1 MPFSVLCEKLFY
13 LLESK
18 ILFYFGWFNDLF
30 FYNKSAVHIEKISLN
45 FTIDSKKLQI
55 DSNLNIAVENYL
67 NHKFDLLG
75 SGWTNVDIDSNASDD
90 YKYIN
95 WNIDFKSGYSWQSKT
110 WYKFIKYGNVNGVD
124 IKVPWELSRLQHL
137 PQLAIAYSAQNCDI
151 QLRKKIKLEFE
162 NQVLDFIENNL
173 PRFGVNWVCTMDVGI
188 RAANMVIAYEI
199 LLSSGV
205 IFDKNFQN
213 IFLNSVCDHGTHIV
227 NNLEWSESLT
237 SNHYL
242 ANVVGLLFISSILK
256 TTEADTWLYFSV
268 NELLNEFSKQ
278 YYDDGGNFESSTSYH
293 RLSTEMVAYSA
304 ALILGFDDLQWNR
317 IKSSK
322 YHNFNKSVLKN
333 DILKHEIIDN
343 KLPNWFISRLYKSLM
358 FTHTILK
365 DNFEI
370 AQIGD
375 NDSGR
380 FFKFSIPG
388 DILRLGEAKKKYINL
403 NNYESSDLYYLDEN
417 ILDHRSISI
426 ALKSLFG
433 VDLSYVSKLEDFVFT
448 MFAKNNYFESL
459 VENNHFRMFEN
470 PLIDLNFNFKEEFV
484 LKSKFITDDLLES
497 MQLHVF
503 PESGIYLFKNIGFY
517 LLISACPNGQNG
529 NGGHAHN
536 DKLSFELVINGES
549 VFLDPGTFL
558 YTPDPEMRNLFRSVN
573 AHNSII
579 TDSGEQNNWL
589 PGRFG
594 LFNLENQSKC
604 KLLHIAKNKIIL
616 ENSFKN
622 VLHRRSIELD
632 RCQIKVIDYCNI
644 PFKQN
649 IEKFDYY
656 SNGYGKLMK
665 SKLNA

>member
-1 MPFSVLCEKLFY
+1 
-13 LLESK
+13 
-18 ILFYFGWFNDLF
+18 
-30 FYNKSAVHIEKISLN
+30 
-45 FTIDSKKLQI
+45 
-55 DSNLNIAVENYL
+55 
-67 NHKFDLLG
+67 
-75 SGWTNVDIDSNASDD
+75 
-90 YKYIN
+90 
-95 WNIDFKSGYSWQSKT
+95 
-110 WYKFIKYGNVNGVD
+110 
-124 IKVPWELSRLQHL
+124 
-137 PQLAIAYSAQNCDI
+137 
-151 QLRKKIKLEFE
+151 
-162 NQVLDFIENNL
+162 
-173 PRFGVNWVCTMDVGI
+173 MDVGI

>member
-1 MPFSVLCEKLFY
+1 MPFSVLCKKIYF

-18 ILFYFGWFNDLF
+18 ILFYLGWFKDVF
-30 FYNKSAVHIEKISLN
+30 FYQKSAYQIEKINLN
-45 FTIDSKKLQI
+45 FTIDSKNILI
-55 DSNLNIAVENYL
+55 DGNLNIAIENYL

-75 SGWTNVDIDSNASDD
+75 SGWTNVDKDSNCDHV
-90 YKYIN
+90 YRNIN
-95 WNIDFKSGYSWQSKT
+95 WHSDFKSGYSWDSKT

-137 PQLAIAYSAQNCDI
+137 PQLAIAYSAQNCGIELKD
-151 QLRKKIKLEFE
+151 KIKHEFE

-188 RAANMVIAYEI
+188 RAANMVLAYEI
-199 LLSSGV
+199 LISSGV
-205 IFDKNFQN
+205 KFDKKFQY
-213 IFLNSVCDHGTHIV
+213 IFINSVYDHGTHIV

-242 ANVVGLLFISSILK
+242 ANIVGLLFVSSILK
-256 TTEADTWLYFSV
+256 TKEADQWLYFSV
-268 NELLNEFSKQ
+268 NELFNEFSKQ

-293 RLSTEMVAYSA
+293 RLSTEMIAYSA

-317 IKSSK
+317 IKSTK
-322 YHNFNKSVLKN
+322 YHNFNKSILKN
-333 DILKHEIIDN
+333 DILKIEINN
-343 KLPNWFISRLYKSLM
+343 KGLPNWFISRLFKSLM
-358 FTHTILK
+358 FTHIILK

-370 AQIGD
+370 PQIGD

-388 DILRLGEAKKKYINL
+388 DILNLIEAKKKYINL
-403 NNYESSDLYYLDEN
+403 NNYKSDDINYLDEN

-433 VDLSYVSKLEDFVFT
+433 VELNYTSKLEDVVFT
-448 MFAKNNYFESL
+448 MLSKNNCFEYS
-459 VENNHFRMFEN
+459 VENNHFRMMEN
-470 PLIDLNFNFKEEFV
+470 SEFDLELNYKEEFV
-484 LKSKFITDDLLES
+484 IKSNFLTDDVLDT
-497 MQLHVF
+497 MQLHIF
-503 PESGIYLFKNIGFY
+503 PDSGIYLIKNSGFY
-517 LLISACPNGQNG
+517 LLVSACPNGQNG

-549 VFLDPGTFL
+549 LFIDPGTFL
-558 YTPDPEMRNLFRSVN
+558 YTPNPEMRNKFRSVN

-579 TDSGEQNNWL
+579 TNSGEQNNWL

-622 VLHRRSIELD
+622 ILHRRSIELD

-649 IEKFDYY
+649 IGKFDYY